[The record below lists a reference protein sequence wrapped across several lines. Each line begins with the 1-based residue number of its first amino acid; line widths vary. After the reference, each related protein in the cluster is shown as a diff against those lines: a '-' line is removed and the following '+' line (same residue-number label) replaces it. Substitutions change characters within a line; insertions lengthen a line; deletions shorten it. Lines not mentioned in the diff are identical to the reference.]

1 LLYSSAVNFLFII
14 AKLLRELEYDTG
26 GVKEGGDIFHDSK
39 GEWSVNIAT
48 LLLALRHLNFNL
60 HARKSS
66 VFMQEKK
73 G

>member
-1 LLYSSAVNFLFII
+1 MIQAGGR
-14 AKLLRELEYDTG
+14 KGGRE
-26 GVKEGGDIFHDSK
+26 KIFHDSK

-48 LLLALRHLNFNL
+48 LLPALRHLNFNL

-66 VFMQEKK
+66 VFMQEAK

>member
-1 LLYSSAVNFLFII
+1 MIQA
-14 AKLLRELEYDTG
+14 G
-26 GVKEGGDIFHDSK
+26 GRGEIFHDSK

-48 LLLALRHLNFNL
+48 LLLASRHFKFNL

-66 VFMQEKK
+66 VFMQETK

>member
-1 LLYSSAVNFLFII
+1 MNFLFIV
-14 AKLLRELEYDTG
+14 AELLRELEYDG
-26 GVKEGGDIFHDSK
+26 GWGMGGEIFRDSK

-48 LLLALRHLNFNL
+48 LLLAPRHLKFNL

-66 VFMQEKK
+66 VFMQETK